1 MSRAGH
7 TGPALE
13 AADAAA
19 RTRQLEGYQ
28 SRESTSVNAV
38 ILYMRTLLIHT
49 LGMTRKWTGACG
61 LMSRKASALSS
72 SNMMSAEISFEMIL
86 SKIVGAP
93 SSAFLSSLQHHCCML
108 FPRLRHPGS
117 CTCMWV
123 MYVPRR

>member
-7 TGPALE
+7 TAPALE

-28 SRESTSVNAV
+28 SRESNSVDALL
-38 ILYMRTLLIHT
+38 LYMKRLSIHT

-61 LMSRKASALSS
+61 LTSRKASALSS
-72 SNMMSAEISFEMIL
+72 SNMMSAGISLEMIL

-108 FPRLRHPGS
+108 FTCLRHPGS

-123 MYVPRR
+123 MHVPRR